1 MAPKNVTVY
10 PMVSKAVKEKNRQN
24 KRKGRDRFP
33 FFLNSSNKIK
43 QNKRILIS
51 VEAARDNK
59 CFTSEGYGL
68 IRDRL
73 MASGRLLKKLATVG
87 FNSVTATGEPPFSLM
102 KLCCLFTTDCG
113 KFNLGLIY
121 FKEKKAIANNR

>member
-1 MAPKNVTVY
+1 MAPKKVTVY
-10 PMVSKAVKEKNRQN
+10 PIVSRAVKEKDRQN
-24 KRKGRDRFP
+24 KRKGHEGLP
-33 FFLNSSNKIK
+33 FFLNSSNKTK
-43 QNKRILIS
+43 QNKRMLIS

-73 MASGRLLKKLATVG
+73 MASGRLFKKLPTVG
-87 FNSVTATGEPPFSLM
+87 FNSVTATGEPPFSFI

-113 KFNLGLIY
+113 KFNLGLKY
-121 FKEKKAIANNR
+121 FKEKKAIANNK

>member
-10 PMVSKAVKEKNRQN
+10 PIVSKAVKEKKRQN
-24 KRKGRDRFP
+24 KRKGLDELP
-33 FFLNSSNKIK
+33 FFLNSSNKRK

-51 VEAARDNK
+51 VDAARDNK
-59 CFTSEGYGL
+59 CFTSDGYGL
-68 IRDRL
+68 IRDKL
-73 MASGRLLKKLATVG
+73 IASGMLFKKLPTPG
-87 FNSVTATGEPPFSLM
+87 FNSVTATGEPPFSLI

-113 KFNLGLIY
+113 KSNLGLIN